1 MDELIQV
8 LNPKAP
14 LRGGGGARNGR
25 ALGSLEG
32 STIGFIDNAKPNFAF
47 LADDLEAML
56 KHRFGVARVIRHQK
70 PNASVGAR
78 ESVIADLAHQCDL
91 VVTGSGD

>member
-1 MDELIQV
+1 MDALIQV
-8 LNPKAP
+8 LNPEAP
-14 LRGGGGARNGR
+14 LKGGDSARDGR

-32 STIGFIDNAKPNFAF
+32 ATVGFIDNAKPNFAF

-78 ESVIADLAHQCDL
+78 EEVIADLARECDL